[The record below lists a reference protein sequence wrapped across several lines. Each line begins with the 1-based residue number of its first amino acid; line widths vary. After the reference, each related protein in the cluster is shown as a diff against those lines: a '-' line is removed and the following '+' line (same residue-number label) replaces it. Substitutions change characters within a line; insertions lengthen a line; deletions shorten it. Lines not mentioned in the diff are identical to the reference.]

1 MNDPILKQLE
11 HNPVTQSILHSRD
24 NVGNLYP
31 MEEAMLLCA
40 AFRADHKT
48 RIIVKKNR
56 YEAMQL
62 YERILQIE
70 ENTILFAMEESLR
83 VQAIASSIEDRE
95 EQLNAL
101 ITMISDPKPR
111 LIVCNCAAF
120 LRYLPSYDFMKENIF
135 HLSAGQEMDMKQLK
149 ERLNRLGYSKVNYVD
164 RPCSYASRGGIVDV
178 FCLGTSIRFG
188 SNFSIRRSIRSV

>member
-1 MNDPILKQLE
+1 MNDSILKQLE

-62 YERILQIE
+62 
-70 ENTILFAMEESLR
+70 
-83 VQAIASSIEDRE
+83 
-95 EQLNAL
+95 
-101 ITMISDPKPR
+101 
-111 LIVCNCAAF
+111 
-120 LRYLPSYDFMKENIF
+120 
-135 HLSAGQEMDMKQLK
+135 
-149 ERLNRLGYSKVNYVD
+149 
-164 RPCSYASRGGIVDV
+164 
-178 FCLGTSIRFG
+178 
-188 SNFSIRRSIRSV
+188 